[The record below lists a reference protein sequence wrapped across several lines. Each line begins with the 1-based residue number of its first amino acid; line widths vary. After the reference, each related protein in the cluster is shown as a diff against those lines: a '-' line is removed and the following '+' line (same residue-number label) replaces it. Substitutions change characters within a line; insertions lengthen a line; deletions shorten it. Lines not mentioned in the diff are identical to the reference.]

1 MEYLTEY
8 SRNTKYSNFFS
19 NIFPGIFD
27 NMYNFLQYEFIQRA
41 LLTAVL
47 VSVVCGVVG
56 SYVVIKRIVSLSGA
70 ISHAAFGG
78 VGLGYFLGINPV
90 LAAIPFSIASAM
102 AIGGVEKK
110 VNISADTAMGILWS
124 VGMALGVIFINLT
137 PGYAPDLFSYLFG
150 DILTVSNS
158 DLVIM
163 LILDLIIITTVY
175 LFRREFLAVS
185 FDEEFSTVVGLPSLA
200 IYMLLLGLV
209 ALSVVVLMKVVGI
222 ILLIALFT
230 IPAAISKQY
239 THNLSRLMILA
250 TIISI
255 IFASLGIILSYIF
268 NLASG
273 ATIVMVLAAA
283 FTISYYLKD

>member
-1 MEYLTEY
+1 
-8 SRNTKYSNFFS
+8 
-19 NIFPGIFD
+19 
-27 NMYNFLQYEFIQRA
+27 MYNFLEYEFIQRA
-41 LLTAVL
+41 LITAVL
-47 VSVVCGVVG
+47 VSIVCGVVG

-78 VGLGYFLGINPV
+78 VGLGYFLAINPV

-158 DLVIM
+158 DLLIM
-163 LILDLIIITTVY
+163 LILDLVIITTVY

-185 FDEEFSTVVGLPSLA
+185 FDEEFSIVVGLPSLA
-200 IYMLLLGLV
+200 IYMLLLALV

-239 THNLSRLMILA
+239 THNLTKLMILA
-250 TIISI
+250 TIIGI
-255 IFASLGIILSYIF
+255 ILASVGIILSYIF

-273 ATIVMVLAAA
+273 ATIVIVLAAT
-283 FTISYYLKD
+283 FLISYYLKD

>member
-1 MEYLTEY
+1 M
-8 SRNTKYSNFFS
+8 
-19 NIFPGIFD
+19 I
-27 NMYNFLQYEFIQRA
+27 
-41 LLTAVL
+41 
-47 VSVVCGVVG
+47 
-56 SYVVIKRIVSLSGA
+56 
-70 ISHAAFGG
+70 
-78 VGLGYFLGINPV
+78 
-90 LAAIPFSIASAM
+90 
-102 AIGGVEKK
+102 IGGVEKK

-158 DLVIM
+158 DLLIM

-175 LFRREFLAVS
+175 LFRREFLSVS
-185 FDEEFSTVVGLPSLA
+185 FDEEFSTVVGLPSLP
-200 IYMLLLGLV
+200 IYMLLLALV

-239 THNLSRLMILA
+239 THNLTRLMIFA
-250 TIISI
+250 TNISI
-255 IFASLGIILSYIF
+255 ILAALGIIISYIF

-283 FTISYYLKD
+283 FLISYYLKD

>member
-1 MEYLTEY
+1 
-8 SRNTKYSNFFS
+8 
-19 NIFPGIFD
+19 
-27 NMYNFLQYEFIQRA
+27 MYDFLQYEFIQRA
-41 LLTAVL
+41 LITAVL
-47 VSVVCGVVG
+47 VSIVCGVVG

-78 VGLGYFLGINPV
+78 VGLGYFLTVNPV

-150 DILTVSNS
+150 DILTVTNS
-158 DLVIM
+158 DLLIM
-163 LILDLIIITTVY
+163 LTLDLIIITTVY
-175 LFRREFLAVS
+175 IFRREFLAVS
-185 FDEEFSTVVGLPSLA
+185 FDEEFSTVVGLPSLP
-200 IYMLLLGLV
+200 IYMLLLALI

-239 THNLSRLMILA
+239 THNLTKLMSLA
-250 TIISI
+250 TIIGI
-255 IFASLGIILSYIF
+255 ILASVGIILSYIF

-283 FTISYYLKD
+283 FLISYYLKD